1 MKTEKI
7 NIAVMGASGKMGLE
21 VLKVMLG
28 SKTFVPFLGI
38 GKSSE
43 VSESYS
49 FYSEFIENI
58 ETEILQ
64 DIDVWIDFSST
75 SGLAELANKIDKLK
89 TPVVSGVT
97 GFSENDFKS
106 ICKKL
111 SNKAFFWSSNLSPGL
126 WAFRQAL
133 KSLKTISHFDFNI
146 QEIHHQMKKD
156 KPSGTAKTIHEDM
169 QIHLNKKIDSPYSI
183 RAGGVFGIHKV
194 QAISQNEIITF
205 EHQALNRSVFAEG
218 ALQAASW
225 IKGKKPGIY
234 SMNELYSK

>member
-1 MKTEKI
+1 MKTEKL

-21 VLKVMLG
+21 IFKILQE
-28 SKTFVPFLGI
+28 SKFFVPFLGI
-38 GKSSE
+38 GKNTHATE
-43 VSESYS
+43 AYT

-58 ETEILQ
+58 ETEILE
-64 DIDVWIDFSST
+64 DIDVWIDFSSI
-75 SGLAELANKIDKLK
+75 SGLLELSKKIEKLK

-97 GFSENDFKS
+97 GFSESEFKS

-133 KSLKTISHFDFNI
+133 KSLNTISHFDFNI
-146 QEIHHQMKKD
+146 QETHHHLKKD
-156 KPSGTAKTIHEDM
+156 KPSGTAKTIHEDL
-169 QIHLNKKIDSPYSI
+169 QNNLNKKIDTPFSI

-194 QAISQNEIITF
+194 QAISQNEMITF

-218 ALQAASW
+218 AMQAATW
-225 IKGKKPGIY
+225 INGKKPGLY
-234 SMNELYSK
+234 SMKDLYLK